1 MHFVDH
7 TLFRTFLNIPN
18 TDMIQN
24 TGTEEMKRDPLI
36 ERLCSHLIETGS
48 SEPEVTVNFLQIWPN
63 TNITFQAYKLHIVTC
78 FAQLSIAHSDA
89 HAALTASYVIP
100 SLVLFVTHL
109 ATPLWE
115 DDGKLSSSPGFT
127 SS

>member
-1 MHFVDH
+1 MW
-7 TLFRTFLNIPN
+7 LN
-18 TDMIQN
+18 
-24 TGTEEMKRDPLI
+24 
-36 ERLCSHLIETGS
+36 
-48 SEPEVTVNFLQIWPN
+48 V
-63 TNITFQAYKLHIVTC
+63 NITFQAYKLQILTC

-109 ATPLWE
+109 VTPLWE
-115 DDGKLSSSPGFT
+115 DDGKLSSSPSIT